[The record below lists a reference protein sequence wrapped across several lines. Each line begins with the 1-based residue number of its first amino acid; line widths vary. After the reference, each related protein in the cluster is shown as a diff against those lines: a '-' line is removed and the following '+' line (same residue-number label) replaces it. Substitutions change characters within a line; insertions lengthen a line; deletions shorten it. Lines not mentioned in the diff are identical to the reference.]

1 MCEVASSEARGCTVK
16 LRTVGLE
23 LIGLRDLWTVSPS
36 ALDPAYYQMDTA
48 KPLLMFLYK
57 ATNASCNRM
66 PKLRGATG
74 SEDAR

>member
-1 MCEVASSEARGCTVK
+1 MK

-48 KPLLMFLYK
+48 KPLLMFL
-57 ATNASCNRM
+57 
-66 PKLRGATG
+66 
-74 SEDAR
+74 